1 MGKDGY
7 QPKGVDGQGR
17 PPAGGSHV
25 RAGGR
30 VMSKTMNDMGEGDQ
44 HQVGIRVK
52 EQKSDGQIVCTGPAQ
67 FQPFLV
73 ETGQDLCVISCT
85 INETVGECITATM
98 TLHVAEIVMR
108 VDEIPEA
115 VKALHYPGPDKAIPI
130 TCSARTVPKFE
141 TILAEGEAKPVI
153 ERSKVLIETMGHEP
167 EIIEGPGFVERGE
180 GE

>member
-52 EQKSDGQIVCTGPAQ
+52 EQKSDGFMVCTGPAQ

-73 ETGQDLCVISCT
+73 ETGQDLSVISCS
-85 INETVGECITATM
+85 INEKVGECITATM
-98 TLHVAEIVMR
+98 TLCVAEIVMR
-108 VDEIPEA
+108 VDA
-115 VKALHYPGPDKAIPI
+115 VPDRAIPI

-141 TILAEGEAKPVI
+141 TILAEGQE
-153 ERSKVLIETMGHEP
+153 EP
-167 EIIEGPGFVERGE
+167 HIIEGPGFVKRDDA
-180 GE
+180 